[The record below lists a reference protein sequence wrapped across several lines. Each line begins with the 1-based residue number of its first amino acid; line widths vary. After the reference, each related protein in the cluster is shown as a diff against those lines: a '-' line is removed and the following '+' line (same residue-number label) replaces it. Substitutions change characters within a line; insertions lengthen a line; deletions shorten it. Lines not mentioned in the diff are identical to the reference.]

1 MSEILKEALGLGDYL
16 KACRRKLHSTPETGF
31 DLPETLSFVEGE
43 LRSTGIEPTRCGRA
57 GLSALI
63 GKSGGKC
70 LLLRADMDALPMAE
84 QSALPFAAKNGNCH
98 SCGHDMHTAMLL
110 GAAKLLKAHEAELDG
125 QVKLMFQPAEEI
137 LEGAKD
143 MIKAG
148 ALRSPVPDG
157 AIMLHVMSASEL
169 HTGSIIV
176 PPVGICAPGAD
187 FFSLEFRGK
196 GSHGAAPDQGVDP
209 IGAAVAFAGLFWRI
223 KASELGMMEQA
234 ALSLGS
240 IDCGSAAN
248 VIPEKAVLKGS
259 IRAMDDSVRDKI
271 KTRVRE
277 IAEGIAAATGTT
289 ASLEFERSCP
299 GFLEDGK
306 LAGALEKYARELL
319 GDGAVINAADFPGG
333 GKSAG
338 SEDFAYVSREVPS
351 AMLVLAA
358 GEKNKGFVRPL
369 HHPAVRFDEEVLP
382 IGAAVLAHCGLRWLG
397 NQRS

>member
-31 DLPETLSFVEGE
+31 ELPETLGFVEGE

-169 HTGSIIV
+169 PTGSIIV
-176 PPVGICAPGAD
+176 PPAGICAPGAD

-196 GSHGAAPDQGVDP
+196 GSHGAAPDQGIDP
-209 IGAAVAFAGLFWRI
+209 IGAAVAFTGLFWRI

-299 GFLEDGK
+299 AFMEDGG
-306 LAGALEKYARELL
+306 LACAIENCVRELL
-319 GDGAVINAADFPGG
+319 GSGAVFNAADFPGG

-369 HHPAVRFDEEVLP
+369 HHPAVRFDEEALP